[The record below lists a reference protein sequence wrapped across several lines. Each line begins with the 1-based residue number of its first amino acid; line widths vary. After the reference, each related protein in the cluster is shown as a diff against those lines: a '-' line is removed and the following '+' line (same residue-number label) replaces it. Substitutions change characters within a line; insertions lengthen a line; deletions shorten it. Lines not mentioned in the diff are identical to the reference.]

1 MPEIRNRILQIRKD
15 RGISWEQW
23 AILSHKTADT
33 LKKQTGEAA
42 NPTVET
48 LQELLRPIGA
58 SLVVVTDEERANFEN
73 LPSIMQHISDLE
85 AQIAI
90 FEDNRKAK
98 EEEILKLSEIIKGQT
113 ETISTLQKRVI
124 AKDERLERKDDLIR
138 QLLIEKKV
146 IKE

>member
-1 MPEIRNRILQIRKD
+1 MLEIRNRILSIRKD
-15 RGISWEQW
+15 KGVSWEDW
-23 AILSHKTADT
+23 AAMSHKTPDT

-58 SLVVVTDEERANFEN
+58 SLVVMTDEEKADFDN
-73 LPSIMQHISDLE
+73 LPSMLQHISDLE
-85 AQIAI
+85 SQIAI
-90 FEDNRKAK
+90 FEDNRKSK

-113 ETISTLQKRVI
+113 ETISTLQRRVI

-138 QLLIEKKV
+138 KLLVEKG
-146 IKE
+146 II